1 MSDRTLSRRSFLVVV
16 GGAGSAFALGC
27 YSPVTAK
34 DHTEVPEAAAFEPNA
49 FVGVNADGT
58 ISITVSR
65 SDMGQ
70 GVRTSLAMA
79 VAEELDADWSKVKVV
94 NAEGDSKKFGGQ
106 GTGGSST
113 SRTMHQRM
121 RQMGAGARSMLVAAA
136 ADTWSVKPEECKT
149 EKARV
154 LHPDGKTALAYAEL
168 ASKAAKMPVPVN
180 GDIKLKDPSQFK
192 IIGKPTLR
200 VDNVPVAK
208 GEAIYG
214 IDVRRPGMVYATLLR
229 PPTLGGSVESVDA
242 ADAKKV
248 AGVLDVFQVSGGV
261 AITATNTWSAIKAR
275 ESLKVKWNDGPN
287 TKVSSASIREDLKKS
302 LGSHPET
309 PAGAKTVNATFELP
323 YLAHATM
330 EPMNAVADVT
340 ADKCEIWCGSQSP
353 DGAQNQAAQALGLPP
368 EKVTV
373 HLTLLG
379 GGFGRRFNNDF
390 VMQAVAIS
398 KMVKKP
404 VKLLWTKEDDIQNDC
419 YRPICHHVMRG
430 AVKGTEPVLFS
441 HLMAEAGMRPSA
453 PQKRRM
459 EFPYELPGAS
469 MTYSSVA
476 APVPT
481 WFWRSVEHSQI
492 NVVNECFL
500 DEVAHAAGEDP
511 AAFRKKL
518 IKDERLRKVLDIVLE
533 KSGWGKPL
541 EKGKGRGLACT
552 HAYGSYAAHVAEVTV
567 TGDVIRVDRVVAAV
581 DPGLVINPK
590 GVEAQMQGA
599 IGDGVA
605 TALHA
610 AITVKDGA
618 IEQSNWHD
626 YEWLRFDSAPKVE
639 VYIAGG
645 GDSPG
650 GMGEVGYPGVPSA
663 VANAVFAA
671 TGRRVRKFPI
681 KVSELE

>member
-599 IGDGVA
+599 ISDGVA

-671 TGRRVRKFPI
+671 TGKRVRKFPI